1 MDTDCSFIGSCE
13 EMEFEDNISDRS
25 TVRSFSSSGFADG
38 VESEGTLSDAS
49 VGSNENISNKK
60 KGTLKHRFQ
69 RDVNSEP
76 LAKKPVSRLII
87 LIVFDMSSNTSGIFK
102 CLILISSSEVEKHGH
117 TKNENK

>member
-1 MDTDCSFIGSCE
+1 
-13 EMEFEDNISDRS
+13 MEFEDSISDRS

-49 VGSNENISNKK
+49 FGSNKNISNKK

-69 RDVNSEP
+69 RDVNSEL

-87 LIVFDMSSNTSGIFK
+87 IIVFDMSSNTSGIFK
-102 CLILISSSEVEKHGH
+102 YLILISSSEVEKHGR